1 MRIDAGTRLIA
12 CLVLAA
18 AVASGCDVATTSRSP
33 SPSASPAATATATAT
48 ATVTATVTATAPL
61 TATATST
68 LTALPTAST
77 APSPD
82 PTDAEDESGAT
93 DAPGAS
99 FAAGP
104 SGAPAPTPSSSA
116 LSRLPG
122 EPDPALT
129 PGAIN
134 PSVTQAN
141 IHSTICMSGWTATIR
156 PPSSYTNKLKA
167 QQIVQYG
174 YSATSAS
181 LYEEDHLISL
191 QLGGAP
197 TDPRNLWPEPYT
209 VGLQSGQASGARTK
223 DVFETALK
231 KKVCAGTM
239 TLAEAQREI
248 GIHWVHAYYTLP

>member
-1 MRIDAGTRLIA
+1 MRTNSGMRLIA
-12 CLVLAA
+12 GLLLAA
-18 AVASGCDVATTSRSP
+18 AVTAGCDVTRTTP
-33 SPSASPAATATATAT
+33 TPVP
-48 ATVTATVTATAPL
+48 TAPTSP

-68 LTALPTAST
+68 ASPTATAIATPTASV

-82 PTDAEDESGAT
+82 ATDAEDESLAT

-99 FAAGP
+99 FTAGP
-104 SGAPAPTPSSSA
+104 SGALVATPSSSQVT
-116 LSRLPG
+116 RLPG
-122 EPDPALT
+122 EPDPTLT
-129 PGAIN
+129 PGALN

-141 IHSTICMSGWTATIR
+141 IHSTICLSGWTATIR

-174 YSATSAS
+174 YTDTSS
-181 LYEEDHLISL
+181 RSYEEDHLISL

-197 TDPRNLWPEPYT
+197 TDWRNLWPQPYT
-209 VGLQSGQASGARTK
+209 ISLQNGQPAGARTK

-239 TLAEAQREI
+239 TLVEAQRRI
-248 GIHWVHAYYTLP
+248 GFHWVHAYYGIA

>member
-12 CLVLAA
+12 CLLLAA
-18 AVASGCDVATTSRSP
+18 AIASGCDVATTSRSP
-33 SPSASPAATATATAT
+33 SPSATPMATAA
-48 ATVTATVTATAPL
+48 
-61 TATATST
+61 ATATST
-68 LTALPTAST
+68 PTAPPTAST

-82 PTDAEDESGAT
+82 PTDAEDESSAT

-116 LSRLPG
+116 VSRLPG

-141 IHSTICMSGWTATIR
+141 IHSTICVSGWTATIR

-167 QQIVQYG
+167 QQIAQYG
-174 YSATSAS
+174 YTATSAS
-181 LYEEDHLISL
+181 LYEEDHL
-191 QLGGAP
+191 
-197 TDPRNLWPEPYT
+197 WPEPYT
-209 VGLQSGQASGARTK
+209 IGLQSGQASGARTK

>member
-12 CLVLAA
+12 CLLLAA
-18 AVASGCDVATTSRSP
+18 AIASGCDVATTSRSP
-33 SPSASPAATATATAT
+33 SPSATPMATAA
-48 ATVTATVTATAPL
+48 
-61 TATATST
+61 ATATST
-68 LTALPTAST
+68 PTAPPTAST

-82 PTDAEDESGAT
+82 PTDAEDESSAT

-116 LSRLPG
+116 VSRLPG

-141 IHSTICMSGWTATIR
+141 IHSTICVSGWTATIR

-167 QQIVQYG
+167 QQIAQYG
-174 YSATSAS
+174 YTATSAS

-209 VGLQSGQASGARTK
+209 IGLQSGQASGARTK